1 MKCPTCGYI
10 GFESTDRC
18 RNCGYEFALSTPTA
32 PPQDLSLASGADDGP
47 LQDLAI
53 RDGGAPIRSA
63 SVGRAGRAGAAPD
76 LDRVMQNLDRV
87 IGAPE
92 PVPPDLPLF
101 DRDSEQ
107 ELPPL
112 VSAGAEPRRP
122 LSVRRATPDPAR
134 LKPKPVRH
142 HAGTSTQSL
151 ELPLPSVSERT
162 GSRRESSVVQAQA
175 EAADVDAAPP
185 LLRGLA
191 ALVDVAIL
199 GAIDALV
206 ISFTLRLCGLE
217 TSELGVL
224 PPIPIIAFFLI
235 VNGGYLATFT
245 AAGGQTIGK
254 MAFGLKVVGQ
264 QDVPVSAGASI
275 VRTFGCLL
283 SIASLG
289 LGFAPALLGAG
300 GRALEDRLAD
310 TRVVRMSA

>member
-18 RNCGYEFALSTPTA
+18 RNCGYEFALSTPT
-32 PPQDLSLASGADDGP
+32 PPAQDLVLTAGQTDGP
-47 LQDLAI
+47 LQDLSI
-53 RDGGAPIRSA
+53 RDGAAAVRTAPSRST
-63 SVGRAGRAGAAPD
+63 RAAAPPD

-92 PVPPDLPLF
+92 TAPDLPLF
-101 DRDSEQ
+101 DKGEEP
-107 ELPPL
+107 ELAPL
-112 VSAGAEPRRP
+112 VTAGAEPRRP
-122 LSVRRATPDPAR
+122 LSVRRATPDPGRMKA
-134 LKPKPVRH
+134 KPVRH
-142 HAGTSTQSL
+142 QAMPGAQSL
-151 ELPLPSVSERT
+151 ELPLPSLAERSELKRDAAIV
-162 GSRRESSVVQAQA
+162 RAQS
-175 EAADVDAAPP
+175 EAADADADAAPP
-185 LLRGLA
+185 LRRSLA

-199 GAIDALV
+199 AAIDALV
-206 ISFTLRLCGLE
+206 ISFTLRRCGLE
-217 TSELGVL
+217 TSEVGVL
-224 PPIPIIAFFLI
+224 PPIPILAFFLI
-235 VNGGYLATFT
+235 VNGGYLAAFT

-254 MAFGLKVVGQ
+254 MAFGLKVVGES
-264 QDVPVSAGASI
+264 DRPISAGTSI

>member
-18 RNCGYEFALSTPTA
+18 RNCGYEFALSAPAA
-32 PPQDLSLASGADDGP
+32 PPPDLSLASGQADGP
-47 LQDLAI
+47 LQDLSI
-53 RDGGAPIRSA
+53 RDGAVPVRTTSA
-63 SVGRAGRAGAAPD
+63 RPVRAAATAD
-76 LDRVMQNLDRV
+76 LERVMQNLDRV

-92 PVPPDLPLF
+92 PAATDLPLF
-101 DRDSEQ
+101 DRDAEA

-112 VSAGAEPRRP
+112 VTAGAEPRRP

-134 LKPKPVRH
+134 LKPRPMRDQPS
-142 HAGTSTQSL
+142 AAAQSL
-151 ELPLPSVSERT
+151 ELPLPNVPERS
-162 GSRRESSVVQAQA
+162 GLRRDSPIAQAQS
-175 EAADVDAAPP
+175 EAVDADAAPP
-185 LLRGLA
+185 LLRALA
-191 ALVDVAIL
+191 ALLDVGIL
-199 GAIDALV
+199 AGIDLLV

-217 TSELGVL
+217 TAEIGVL
-224 PPIPIIAFFLI
+224 PPIPIVAFFLI
-235 VNGGYLATFT
+235 VNGGYLAAFT

-264 QDVPVSAGASI
+264 SDEPVSAGASV
-275 VRTFGCLL
+275 VRTLGCLL

-289 LGFAPALLGAG
+289 LGFVPALLGAG

>member
-18 RNCGYEFALSTPTA
+18 RNCGYEFALSTPPPA
-32 PPQDLSLASGADDGP
+32 PQDLSLASGQPDGP
-47 LQDLAI
+47 LQDLSI
-53 RDGGAPIRSA
+53 RDGATIGRTVQSRPSTRSTA
-63 SVGRAGRAGAAPD
+63 VPD

-87 IGAPE
+87 LGAPE
-92 PVPPDLPLF
+92 PAPDLPLF
-101 DRDSEQ
+101 GADSEQ
-107 ELPPL
+107 ELAPL
-112 VSAGAEPRRP
+112 VTPGAEPRRP
-122 LSVRRATPDPAR
+122 LSVRRATPDPSR
-134 LKPKPVRH
+134 LKPKPARH
-142 HAGTSTQSL
+142 VTPSAQSL
-151 ELPLPSVSERT
+151 ELPLPSGAERLDVH
-162 GSRRESSVVQAQA
+162 RDAPIVQAQA
-175 EAADVDAAPP
+175 EASDPDAAPP
-185 LLRGLA
+185 VLRALA

-206 ISFTLRLCGLE
+206 ISFTLRLCGLQ

-224 PPIPIIAFFLI
+224 PPIPILAFFLI
-235 VNGGYLATFT
+235 VNGGYLAAFT

-254 MAFGLKVVGQ
+254 MAFGLKVVGGA
-264 QDVPVSAGASI
+264 DAPISAGTSI
-275 VRTFGCLL
+275 LRTFGCLL

>member
-18 RNCGYEFALSTPTA
+18 RNCGYEFALSTPA
-32 PPQDLSLASGADDGP
+32 PPPQDLSLAAGAPDGP

-53 RDGGAPIRSA
+53 RDGGGPVRSTPAPRGRMAA
-63 SVGRAGRAGAAPD
+63 SPD
-76 LDRVMQNLDRV
+76 LDRVMQNLDQV

-92 PVPPDLPLF
+92 PPPDLPLF
-101 DRDSEQ
+101 DRDAEK

-112 VSAGAEPRRP
+112 VNAGAEPRRP

-134 LKPKPVRH
+134 LKPKPIRH
-142 HAGTSTQSL
+142 QPPTPARSM
-151 ELPLPSVSERT
+151 ELPLPDVGERPLPRRDSAVSQT
-162 GSRRESSVVQAQA
+162 QA
-175 EAADVDAAPP
+175 EAASVDAAPP
-185 LLRGLA
+185 ILRGLA
-191 ALVDVAIL
+191 ALLDLAIL
-199 GAIDALV
+199 AGIDALV

-224 PPIPIIAFFLI
+224 PPIPIVVFFVI
-235 VNGGYLATFT
+235 VNGGYLAAFT

-264 QDVPVSAGASI
+264 SDTPVTAGASI

-300 GRALEDRLAD
+300 GRAIEDRLAD

>member
-18 RNCGYEFALSTPTA
+18 RNCGYEFALSAPTP
-32 PPQDLSLASGADDGP
+32 PPQDLALASGQPDGP
-47 LQDLAI
+47 LQDLSI
-53 RDGGAPIRSA
+53 REGASI
-63 SVGRAGRAGAAPD
+63 GRTAAPRTPRTAAVPD
-76 LDRVMQNLDRV
+76 LDRVLQNLDRV

-92 PVPPDLPLF
+92 PAPDLPLF
-101 DRDSEQ
+101 GSDAEQ
-107 ELPPL
+107 ELAPL
-112 VSAGAEPRRP
+112 VAPGAEPRRP
-122 LSVRRATPDPAR
+122 LSVRRATPDPSR
-134 LKPKPVRH
+134 LKAKPVRH
-142 HAGTSTQSL
+142 PAASAQSL
-151 ELPLPSVSERT
+151 ELPLPGVVERSDSHRVT
-162 GSRRESSVVQAQA
+162 SIAHAQA
-175 EAADVDAAPP
+175 EARESDAAPP
-185 LLRGLA
+185 VLRALA
-191 ALVDVAIL
+191 ALVDLAIL

-217 TSELGVL
+217 TSEFNVL

-235 VNGGYLATFT
+235 VNGGYLAAFT

-254 MAFGLKVVGQ
+254 MAFGLKVVGGA
-264 QDVPVSAGASI
+264 DAPISAGTSI

>member
-10 GFESTDRC
+10 GFESSDRC
-18 RNCGYEFALSTPTA
+18 RNCGYEFALSTP
-32 PPQDLSLASGADDGP
+32 PPPSADLSLASDQADGP
-47 LQDLAI
+47 LQDLSI
-53 RDGGAPIRSA
+53 RDGAPIPRS
-63 SVGRAGRAGAAPD
+63 SPPRSPRTAAPD

-92 PVPPDLPLF
+92 TSPDLPLF
-101 DRDSEQ
+101 DRGGEE
-107 ELPPL
+107 ELAPL
-112 VSAGAEPRRP
+112 VTPGAEPRRP

-134 LKPKPVRH
+134 LKPKPVQH
-142 HAGTSTQSL
+142 HATPAAQSL
-151 ELPLPSVSERT
+151 ELPLPNVSDRPEL
-162 GSRRESSVVQAQA
+162 RRETPVAQAQS
-175 EAADVDAAPP
+175 EAADADAAPP
-185 LLRGLA
+185 FLRALA

-199 GAIDALV
+199 GAIDVLV
-206 ISFTLRLCGLE
+206 ISFTLRLCGLG

-224 PPIPIIAFFLI
+224 PPIPIVAFFLI
-235 VNGGYLATFT
+235 VNGGYLAAFT

-254 MAFGLKVVGQ
+254 MAFGLKVVGHA
-264 QDVPVSAGASI
+264 DEPISAGTSV

>member
-10 GFESTDRC
+10 GFESSDRC
-18 RNCGYEFALSTPTA
+18 RNCGYEFALSTP
-32 PPQDLSLASGADDGP
+32 PPPSADLSLASDQADGP
-47 LQDLAI
+47 LQDLSI
-53 RDGGAPIRSA
+53 RDGAPISRSSPPRSPRGA
-63 SVGRAGRAGAAPD
+63 AAPD

-87 IGAPE
+87 LGAPE
-92 PVPPDLPLF
+92 TSPDLPLF
-101 DRDSEQ
+101 DRGE
-107 ELPPL
+107 ELAPL
-112 VSAGAEPRRP
+112 VTPGAEPRRP

-134 LKPKPVRH
+134 LKPKPVRTT
-142 HAGTSTQSL
+142 ATPAQSL
-151 ELPLPSVSERT
+151 ELPLPSVAERPEP
-162 GSRRESSVVQAQA
+162 RRETPVAQAQSEAA
-175 EAADVDAAPP
+175 EADAAPP
-185 LLRGLA
+185 LLRALA

-199 GAIDALV
+199 GAIDVLV

-224 PPIPIIAFFLI
+224 PPIPIVAFFLI
-235 VNGGYLATFT
+235 VNGGYLAAFT

-254 MAFGLKVVGQ
+254 MAFGLKVVGYT
-264 QDVPVSAGASI
+264 DEPISAGTSV